1 MRVPVSWLREFA
13 PVPPKETGRD
23 IADRLVRAG
32 LEVETVARVGGSV
45 SGPLVVGEVQSVEEL
60 TEFKKQQLERLIK
73 QHAACAA

>member
-13 PVPPKETGRD
+13 PVPPQETGRD

-45 SGPLVVGEVQSVEEL
+45 SGPLVVGGSAVDRR
-60 TEFKKQQLERLIK
+60 THRI
-73 QHAACAA
+73 